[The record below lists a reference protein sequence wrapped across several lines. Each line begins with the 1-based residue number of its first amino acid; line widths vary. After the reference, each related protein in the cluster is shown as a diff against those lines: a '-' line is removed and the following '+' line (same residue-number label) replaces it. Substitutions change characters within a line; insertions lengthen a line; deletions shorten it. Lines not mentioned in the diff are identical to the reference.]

1 MKVETNPSE
10 LSLRDEVLVGCVV
23 GPLTFEFEFEFELE
37 FEFEFAF
44 AFEYKFEFAFEF
56 EDEGRILETA
66 LLIILSYVVL

>member
-10 LSLRDEVLVGCVV
+10 LSLRDEVFVGCAVS
-23 GPLTFEFEFEFELE
+23 PLTFEFEFELELE
-37 FEFEFAF
+37 FEFEF